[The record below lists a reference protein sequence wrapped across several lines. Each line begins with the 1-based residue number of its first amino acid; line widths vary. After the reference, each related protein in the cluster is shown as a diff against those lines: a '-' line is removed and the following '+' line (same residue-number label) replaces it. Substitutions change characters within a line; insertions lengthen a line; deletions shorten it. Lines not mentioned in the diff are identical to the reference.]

1 MPNGTNRMARVKATA
16 GTLLLAVATF
26 ALAGCWT
33 APVATVQPKGDA
45 RLIQSGIPVVAVKDD
60 ATVQSVDADQRLMVL
75 NFSDGTTA
83 TVKAGPEVKDFAK
96 ARAGDKVR
104 VKVAQE
110 LTVYVLKNG
119 ALPGADGKPESTKSD
134 ARVLVVEPAYRLL
147 TLQYP
152 GHPPETVKVGLN
164 TKLFAMEA
172 GDDVVIQTT
181 QLLALRVKKH

>member
-1 MPNGTNRMARVKATA
+1 MAMVKLTPSA
-16 GTLLLAVATF
+16 LLLAVVTF

-45 RLIQSGIPVVAVKDD
+45 RLIQSAIPVVAVKDG

-75 NFSDGTTA
+75 NFADGTTA

-96 ARAGDKVR
+96 VRAGDKVR

-110 LTVYVLKNG
+110 LSVYVLKNG
-119 ALPGADGKPESTKSD
+119 ALPGVDGKPEAIKSD
-134 ARVLVVEPAYRLL
+134 ARILVIEPAYRLL

-152 GHPPETVKVGLN
+152 SHEAETLKVGLG

-172 GDDVVIQTT
+172 GDDVVIRTT
-181 QLLALRVKKH
+181 QLLAVRVRH